1 MALLG
6 CIADDFTG
14 ATDLASMLVKNGM
27 RTVQLI
33 GVPSDNTPPPP
44 ADALVVALKSRTI
57 AAADAVAQSLAAL
70 AWLQR
75 AGCRQFFF
83 KYCSTFDSTEAGNIG
98 PVADTLVRALDA
110 GFAIACPAF
119 PANARSVY
127 QGHLFVGHA
136 LLNESGMQD
145 HPLTPMK
152 DANLVRVLSRQTDG
166 TVGLVPFPVVDA
178 GAGPIRAALTSLK
191 EQGRRYAIV
200 DAVSDAHLLAIGQAV
215 AHHPLVT
222 GGSGVAMGLPENFR
236 RLGLLETA
244 EAGALPAISG
254 PAVVLAGSCS
264 RATLLQVANAR
275 TRVPTL
281 ELDPL
286 ATPDADALAKQAI
299 EWAANKLGDE
309 PIVIAAST
317 TPDRVAALQAKLGR
331 DAAGA
336 LVERALAQIAVD
348 LVARGAR
355 RMIVAGGETSGAVVS
370 ALGVTQLRIGS
381 EIDPGVPWTFAE
393 GSGPPLLLA
402 LKSGNFGG
410 PHFFVAAFDAPH
422 K

>member
-14 ATDLASMLVKNGM
+14 ATDLASMLVRNGM
-27 RTVQLI
+27 RTVQII
-33 GVPSDNTPPPP
+33 GVPAPDEIPPD

-57 AAADAVAQSLAAL
+57 APKEAVQQSLAAL
-70 AWLQR
+70 AWLQQ

-83 KYCSTFDSTEAGNIG
+83 KYCSTFDSTDAGNIG
-98 PVADTLVRALDA
+98 PVADALIRALDA

-127 QGHLFVGHA
+127 QGHLFVGTA
-136 LLNESGMQD
+136 LLHESGMQN
-145 HPLTPMK
+145 HPLTPMR

-166 TVGLVPFPVVDA
+166 TVGLVPFSIVDA
-178 GAGPIRAALTSLK
+178 GAGPIRTALTSLK

-222 GGSGVAMGLPENFR
+222 GGSGVAMGLPDNFR
-236 RLGLLETA
+236 RLGLLGNDA
-244 EAGALPAISG
+244 AGALPAVTG

-264 RATLLQVANAR
+264 RATLLQVATAR
-275 TRVPTL
+275 SRLPTL

-286 ATPDADALAKQAI
+286 GTPDAAALATHALD
-299 EWAANKLGDE
+299 WAADKLGDK
-309 PIVIAAST
+309 PIVIAASS
-317 TPDRVAALQAKLGR
+317 TPDRVAALQARLGR
-331 DAAGA
+331 EAAGA
-336 LVERALAQIAVD
+336 LIETAIATIALE

-355 RMIVAGGETSGAVVS
+355 RLIVAGGETSGAVVS
-370 ALGVTQLRIGS
+370 ALGVKRLQIGA
-381 EIDPGVPWTFAE
+381 EIDPGVPWTYAE
-393 GSGPPLLLA
+393 GAGPPLLLA
-402 LKSGNFGG
+402 LKSGNFGS
-410 PHFFVAAFDAPH
+410 PHFFVAAFDPTDP
-422 K
+422 